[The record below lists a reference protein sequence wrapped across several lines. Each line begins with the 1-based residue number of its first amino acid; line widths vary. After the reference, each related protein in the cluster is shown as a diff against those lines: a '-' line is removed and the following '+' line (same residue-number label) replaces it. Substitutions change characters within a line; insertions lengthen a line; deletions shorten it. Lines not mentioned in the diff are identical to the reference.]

1 MTQNTI
7 ARTGAF
13 LRRRD
18 SQSLQG
24 IAILMMI
31 FHHCFCIPDRLG
43 SNYIPVWGS
52 FVPEMKIAALCKLCV
67 AFFVFVS
74 GYGMA
79 RASRKNHENRPIT
92 RLRAALRKSFKQLVR
107 LYSIFWLVCL
117 IFIPMGLLFF
127 HLRPSPRELIK
138 AVTLGMGIS
147 MEWWYILQYLGF
159 MAAYPLLDLLT
170 QPLAHSAASPA
181 RKTGAAALLVLFIG
195 QFWALLPL
203 YHRFFCSGFP
213 EYMILFSLAYLI
225 GRFRVYEQLAARLRL
240 PGLCC
245 ALCIAALLA
254 LRWFWAKEPGQC
266 DCDIFIAPLLLF
278 ALVEWMRA
286 PFFEARL
293 APAARFLGK
302 YSTFIWLSHTFW
314 IYYYF
319 QPVVLLPRYSILI
332 YLWSVLL
339 SLLTAMAL
347 SWIYGRCVEKGV
359 RKITA
364 RLEM

>member
-1 MTQNTI
+1 MASKKRYKFTEAEYSRGGRLSILFAAASLACFFGLN
-7 ARTGAF
+7 AF
-13 LRRRD
+13 LGAVCRPFERV
-18 SQSLQG
+18 
-24 IAILMMI
+24 
-31 FHHCFCIPDRLG
+31 HT
-43 SNYIPVWGS
+43 
-52 FVPEMKIAALCKLCV
+52 
-67 AFFVFVS
+67 VS
-74 GYGMA
+74 GY
-79 RASRKNHENRPIT
+79 
-92 RLRAALRKSFKQLVR
+92 AA
-107 LYSIFWLVCL
+107 
-117 IFIPMGLLFF
+117 
-127 HLRPSPRELIK
+127 
-138 AVTLGMGIS
+138 
-147 MEWWYILQYLGF
+147 
-159 MAAYPLLDLLT
+159 LT
-170 QPLAHSAASPA
+170 QPLAHPAASPA